1 MLPGFTTR
9 TTRALVVSLFD
20 TGRGIPEAR
29 IEWLLTDLGDF
40 LGHAGT
46 KTRYGFIGLLLAL
59 ELMTFFFGFFRRFS
73 SLTPDRRQ
81 AYLERLEA
89 SSLAVLVAAPK
100 AAIGLCYYEHPEL
113 VAELG
118 LTRRAPG

>member
-1 MLPGFTTR
+1 MLPAVTVR
-9 TTRALVVSLFD
+9 TMRALTVSLFD
-20 TGRGIPEAR
+20 TGGGIPAAR
-29 IEWLLTDLGDF
+29 IDWLVDDLNDF
-40 LGHAGT
+40 LGHAGP

-59 ELMTFFFGFFRRFS
+59 EFMTFFFGFFRRFS
-73 SLTPDRRQ
+73 GLSSEARQ
-81 AYLERLEA
+81 AYLERVET

-118 LTRRAPG
+118 LTRRATG